1 MKYQLEIERKLWG
14 QFKRVCLDDNNKSL
28 ADKLRELIAG
38 VVDPDVKAEEKTKA
52 PAPVVRK
59 ADLKKGVWVTD
70 ADFKTDYFD
79 DLLADARFEIEAWFK
94 DLKARRAKEVIT
106 EPATGAKAVDPDT
119 EFDVDSLI

>member
-1 MKYQLEIERKLWG
+1 MAYQLNIEKTKWG
-14 QFKRVCLDDNNKSL
+14 KFKVLCWEQGLTMAGKIESL
-28 ADKLRELIAG
+28 IDQSL
-38 VVDPDVKAEEKTKA
+38 DPDVKAEEKTKA

-70 ADFKTDYFD
+70 ADFKTDYFE